1 MEELTLNDLKN
12 FEVGVSFSSVLLSMV
27 FSALC
32 AHAVAIAYRKYATSL
47 GNRISFSQIFWLLA
61 SVTTVV
67 ITIVKFSLALS
78 LGLVGALSIVRF
90 RAAIKEPE
98 ELVYLFLVIAI
109 GLSMGAGQHI
119 AGITLT
125 FFAIT
130 AIVAFSKFRLKNSD
144 SLQLFDVDV
153 LTISGPSDKSK
164 LFDGYVANHHP
175 DIEYELASINADDG
189 RFVVVYRIY
198 THATREQRDDL
209 ISWISNEAQNGV
221 SIQFGRTI
229 KIPQ

>member
-98 ELVYLFLVIAI
+98 ELVYLFLVIALGLAFGANQVVI
-109 GLSMGAGQHI
+109 GLI
-119 AGITLT
+119 LLL
-125 FFAIT
+125 FASLIILIT
-130 AIVAFSKFRLKNSD
+130 ARFIQSEKASHHVGMLIIV
-144 SLQLFDVDV
+144 
-153 LTISGPSDKSK
+153 SGPKNKVKDIRNNK
-164 LFDGYVANHHP
+164 LSGLITNSSFTILKEVEYVG
-175 DIEYELASINADDG
+175 DTGKLVLKASINDESNNIIS
-189 RFVVVYRIY
+189 RF
-198 THATREQRDDL
+198 EDL
-209 ISWISNEAQNGV
+209 ISDNEINLNVISDV
-221 SIQFGRTI
+221 I
-229 KIPQ
+229 

>member
-1 MEELTLNDLKN
+1 MEGLTLNDLQN
-12 FEVGVSFSSVLLSMV
+12 FEVSLSFSSVLLSML

-32 AHAVAIAYRKYATSL
+32 AQAVAIAYRKYATSL

-109 GLSMGAGQHI
+109 GLSMGAGQHM

-125 FFAIT
+125 IFSIT
-130 AIVAFSKFRLKNSD
+130 AIIAFSKFSLKRGD

-153 LTISGPSDKSK
+153 LTVSGPSDKNQ
-164 LFDGYVANHHP
+164 LFDEYIASQHP
-175 DIEYELASINADDG
+175 DIEYELASLNADNG
-189 RFVVVYRIY
+189 KFEAVYRIY
-198 THATREQRDDL
+198 THATRIQRDDL
-209 ISWISNEAQNGV
+209 TSWISREAHNGV